1 MTMKS
6 TPSAFSTAGVG
17 RFGSGPNT
25 LAMNLP
31 YTKYPSTRAKT
42 LKRNEYIVLS
52 IYASYKNNKKAAIKE
67 EKKKPAK
74 KAGSCAR

>member
-1 MTMKS
+1 MMAPKIGPVPAILRNCIIKTFQVGMTMKS

-25 LAMNLP
+25 LAMNFP

-42 LKRNEYIVLS
+42 LKRNEYIV
-52 IYASYKNNKKAAIKE
+52 
-67 EKKKPAK
+67 
-74 KAGSCAR
+74 R